1 MVVVVV
7 VVDLVFSL
15 GVVAIDVSVVVSYIV
30 VVSFLIFS
38 FVSTVR
44 LAADVIIFVA
54 FQKRVL

>member
-1 MVVVVV
+1 M
-7 VVDLVFSL
+7 DLVFSL

-44 LAADVIIFVA
+44 LAAAVIIFVA